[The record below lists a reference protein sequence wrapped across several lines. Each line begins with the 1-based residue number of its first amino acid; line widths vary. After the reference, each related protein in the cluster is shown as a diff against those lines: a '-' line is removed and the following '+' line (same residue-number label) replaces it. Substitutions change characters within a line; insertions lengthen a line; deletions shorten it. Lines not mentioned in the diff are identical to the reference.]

1 MDIKAFLN
9 PKEEAVQD
17 TPDDIESQ
25 VLAQYMP
32 EIEEDSEELINLR
45 RAGYLSKS
53 VY

>member
-1 MDIKAFLN
+1 MPVQELMDIKAFLN

-32 EIEEDSEELINLR
+32 EIEEDSEEFK
-45 RAGYLSKS
+45 KS
-53 VY
+53 WIS